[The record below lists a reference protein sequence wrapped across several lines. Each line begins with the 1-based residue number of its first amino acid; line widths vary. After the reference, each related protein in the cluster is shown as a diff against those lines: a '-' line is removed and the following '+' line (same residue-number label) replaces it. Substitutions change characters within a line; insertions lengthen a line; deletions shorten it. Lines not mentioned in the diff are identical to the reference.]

1 MADMLR
7 LVFQSTETFANNVQV
22 ASGEMQGDS
31 VMFLEF
37 WPYLLQRVKKRLPL
51 PHVTRYYVRAVLARS
66 VLMAR

>member
-22 ASGEMQGDS
+22 ASGEMQDDS
-31 VMFLEF
+31 VMFLE
-37 WPYLLQRVKKRLPL
+37 WPYVLQRVKKRLPL

>member
-22 ASGEMQGDS
+22 ASGEMQDDS
-31 VMFLEF
+31 VMFLE